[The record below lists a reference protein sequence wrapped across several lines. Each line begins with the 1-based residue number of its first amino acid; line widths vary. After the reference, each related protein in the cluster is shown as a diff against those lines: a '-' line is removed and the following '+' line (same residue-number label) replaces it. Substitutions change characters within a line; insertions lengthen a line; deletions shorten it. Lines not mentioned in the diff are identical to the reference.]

1 MSRVCV
7 ATTASAAATQALGAC
22 LGRVLKPGSVLA
34 LDGDL
39 GAGKTQF
46 TQGVAAGMGIADPV
60 TSPTFSVMVAYP
72 HASVPLYHFDLYRL
86 EDSAELEDI
95 AFYDYVEADGVA
107 CIEWAAKFP
116 DALPDDRLEIYLVV
130 CSAVEGAD
138 AEGAVPE
145 GPDAEGS
152 VVEGPAFE
160 SADTESQ
167 APESADAKGA
177 ASEGP
182 DTESPAPEGTAPEG
196 ADAGTEQARREV
208 WAEAYGPQAQAL
220 LQAWRAEWKACSAD
234 WVRASQ
240 GTYAS
245 EQVSNEG
252 KTHA

>member
-46 TQGVAAGMGIADPV
+46 TQGVAAGMGIAGSV

-130 CSAVEGAD
+130 CPAVEGAD
-138 AEGAVPE
+138 AEGA
-145 GPDAEGS
+145 AFEGS
-152 VVEGPAFE
+152 
-160 SADTESQ
+160 
-167 APESADAKGA
+167 
-177 ASEGP
+177 
-182 DTESPAPEGTAPEG
+182 DTESPAPEGAAAEGSVVESPAFEG

-234 WVRASQ
+234 WVRVSQ

-245 EQVSNEG
+245 EQASNEG